1 MWRRRQDKK
10 TNKLSSLRGPA
21 QLADLQGALCVP
33 TYNLTACSRKGG
45 WVKCYIISG
54 VLVHLTTCKK
64 VNRLPTQTTSYSTLP
79 PWNGGIAGRPAG
91 RVNIQAVPFTGDTGE
106 SIFRVRLGESR
117 KNMLSVDVEV
127 RTHDP
132 KTPLSVDNAFC

>member
-1 MWRRRQDKK
+1 MPSNSF
-10 TNKLSSLRGPA
+10 TNVYS
-21 QLADLQGALCVP
+21 ADLL
-33 TYNLTACSRKGG
+33 SRRFTGG
-45 WVKCYIISG
+45 E
-54 VLVHLTTCKK
+54 LQK